1 MATKATPDSAMARNR
16 PWSIETHGID
26 AIGGEE
32 RRGKPSDTFWVWF
45 AANISVLGVT
55 YGGYLVIFYGL
66 DLLQTVVAAVVGVV
80 ASFLLV
86 GLISLAG
93 KRAGAPTMVLSRAP
107 FGVIGNGLPA
117 VVSYVTLVGFEIV
130 LASLAALAIRTVLT
144 RLGAGSS
151 TGELAAGFVMVVAL
165 AVAVSLFGQAT
176 IQRVLTW
183 FTAAFGA
190 LTLVFMALEARQV
203 DWSKVAALPHGNL
216 LAGLLGGLSIIMAG
230 TGLTWTN
237 TAADYSR
244 YLPRSVSSR
253 GVVWWTTFGASL
265 PLVALIVFGGLLAA
279 NDASLATSSDPIGVL
294 AAPLPTWFLI
304 PYMITAVGGLVAE
317 VVMSSYSGGLNLLT
331 LGLRTARHKSILLD
345 SVLVVSGSIY
355 ILFFS
360 PSFFAPF
367 EGFLVTMGAALASW
381 AAIFLVDLWVF
392 RRGGYVEADLY
403 DSRGSYGSVNLPG
416 VSSLVVGTALGWGL
430 VTSTSPAF
438 AWTGYLLG
446 MAGGPKG
453 AVGASS
459 IGLLCAFVVAGL
471 LYALLSRPRI
481 SASRTAESAV

>member
-1 MATKATPDSAMARNR
+1 
-16 PWSIETHGID
+16 
-26 AIGGEE
+26 
-32 RRGKPSDTFWVWF
+32 
-45 AANISVLGVT
+45 
-55 YGGYLVIFYGL
+55 
-66 DLLQTVVAAVVGVV
+66 
-80 ASFLLV
+80 
-86 GLISLAG
+86 
-93 KRAGAPTMVLSRAP
+93 MVLSRAP

-117 VVSYVTLVGFEIV
+117 LVSYVTLVGFEIV

-144 RLGAGSS
+144 RLGAASS
-151 TGELAAGFVMVVAL
+151 TGELAVGFVMVVAL

-203 DWSKVAALPHGNL
+203 DWRKVAALPHGNL

-279 NDASLATSSDPIGVL
+279 NDASVATSSDPIGVL

-345 SVLVVSGSIY
+345 SVLVASGSIY

-403 DSRGSYGSVNLPG
+403 DSCGSYGSVNLAG
-416 VSSLVVGTALGWGL
+416 VSSLVLGTALGWGL
-430 VTSTSPAF
+430 LTSTGPAF

-453 AVGASS
+453 PVGASS

>member
-1 MATKATPDSAMARNR
+1 MAKATPDSAMARNR

-66 DLLQTVVAAVVGVV
+66 DLWQTVVAAVVGVV

-117 VVSYVTLVGFEIV
+117 LVSYVTLVGFEIV

-144 RLGAGSS
+144 RLGAASS
-151 TGELAAGFVMVVAL
+151 TGELAVGFVMVVAL

-203 DWSKVAALPHGNL
+203 DWRKVAALPHGNL

-279 NDASLATSSDPIGVL
+279 NDASVATSSDPIGVL

-345 SVLVVSGSIY
+345 SVLVASGSIY

-403 DSRGSYGSVNLPG
+403 DSCGSYGSVNLAG
-416 VSSLVVGTALGWGL
+416 VSSLVLGTALGWGL
-430 VTSTSPAF
+430 LTSTSPAF

-453 AVGASS
+453 PVGASS

>member
-1 MATKATPDSAMARNR
+1 MARNR

-66 DLLQTVVAAVVGVV
+66 DLWQTVVAAVVGVV

-117 VVSYVTLVGFEIV
+117 LVSYVTLVGFEIV

-144 RLGAGSS
+144 RLGAASS
-151 TGELAAGFVMVVAL
+151 TGELAVGFVMVVAL

-203 DWSKVAALPHGNL
+203 DWRKVAALPHGNL

-279 NDASLATSSDPIGVL
+279 NDASVATSSDPIGVL

-345 SVLVVSGSIY
+345 SVLVASGSIY

-403 DSRGSYGSVNLPG
+403 DSCGSYGSVNLAG
-416 VSSLVVGTALGWGL
+416 VSSLVLGTALGWGL
-430 VTSTSPAF
+430 LTSTSPAF

-453 AVGASS
+453 PVGASS